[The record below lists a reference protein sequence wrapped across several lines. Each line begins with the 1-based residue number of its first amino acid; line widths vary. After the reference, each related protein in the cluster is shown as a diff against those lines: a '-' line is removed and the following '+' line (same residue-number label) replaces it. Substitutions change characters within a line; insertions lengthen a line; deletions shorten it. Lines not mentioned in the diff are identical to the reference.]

1 MPATSRRHVLSRLVL
16 GVSLCAALWGAASS
30 VALAAGFER
39 GPAPTKAALEAAGPY
54 TVTSFGISRADGKA
68 YDHGGATV
76 YYPANGTETYGL
88 VALAPGF
95 IGSQSVYAPLA
106 QRIASHGFVVINLD
120 TITLLDQPNLRAK
133 ALAGAL
139 KQVTQLVITGKTA
152 FTAKVDTSRQAVVGH
167 SMGGGGTLIAAT
179 ADASLK
185 AAVPITPWN
194 LSTRD
199 FSKDQVPT
207 LVLSCEK
214 DVIAPNAQHSYP
226 FFSSLSPSLPS
237 GQVEIGAADHFCPT
251 TLAKAAYQ
259 TSVSKAVIAWLKRF
273 VDDDARYDAL
283 VKGGINGGDY
293 IKFSTQGF

>member
-1 MPATSRRHVLSRLVL
+1 MPTTTRRLVL
-16 GVSLCAALWGAASS
+16 TRLALGLSLSCALWGASNA
-30 VALAAGFER
+30 ALAAGFER

-54 TVTSFGISRADGKA
+54 TVTSFTISRADGKA

-95 IGSQSVYAPLA
+95 IGSQPVYAPLA
-106 QRIASHGFVVINLD
+106 QRMASHGFVVINLD
-120 TITLLDQPNLRAK
+120 TLNILDQPELRAK

-139 KQVTQLVITGKTA
+139 KQVTNLVITGKSA
-152 FTAKVDTSRQAVVGH
+152 FTAKVDISRQAVVGH
-167 SMGGGGTLIAAT
+167 SMGGGGALLAAT
-179 ADASLK
+179 ADPALK

-194 LSTRD
+194 VSTRD

-214 DVIAPNAQHSYP
+214 DFIAPNAQHSYP
-226 FFSSLSPSLPS
+226 FYNGLSADLPRA
-237 GQVEIGAADHFCPT
+237 QVEVGGADHLCPT

-259 TSVSKAVIAWLKRF
+259 TAVSKAVIAWLKRF
-273 VDDDARYDAL
+273 VDEDTRYDAL
-283 VKGGINGGDY
+283 VKGGINGGEY
-293 IKFSTQGF
+293 LKFSTAGF